1 MTFKYLPLVLGFVA
15 NSYAADLNKLDLQF
29 NGAAGE
35 PKWTAEND
43 AVMGGLSDGRV
54 VIKEGSLVFSGKLS
68 FENNGGFASVK
79 TNEKKYDLSGTTDLN
94 LRVKGDGRT
103 YRFRISTDA
112 RHRGSSI
119 VYMASFT
126 TTAGEWQEVKI
137 LFAAFK
143 PSHHGNSL
151 DGPPLD
157 LAKVEEIGFLL
168 GDRNAE
174 AFSLEVDWLRSE

>member
-1 MTFKYLPLVLGFVA
+1 M
-15 NSYAADLNKLDLQF
+15 NAAAEPEKIKLNWQF
-29 NGAAGE
+29 NGAAEE
-35 PKWTAEND
+35 PKWGAEND
-43 AVMGGLSDGRV
+43 AVMGGLSAGRV
-54 VIKEGSLVFSGKLS
+54 VIKDGSLVFSGKLS
-68 FENNGGFASVK
+68 FENNGGFASVM
-79 TNEKKYDLSGTTDLN
+79 TNEQKYDLTGATDFK

-126 TTAGEWQEVKI
+126 PKAGEWGEVKI
-137 LFAAFK
+137 PLADFK
-143 PSHHGNSL
+143 PSHHGNTL

-174 AFSLEVDWLRSE
+174 AFSLEVDWLKAE